1 MGALRNIHIVLVVVA
16 GAACSG
22 GDRTIDMAHD
32 PCAPLALATSSA
44 SDLQLAGIASAIE
57 LWRGQGVNALSSGDA
72 LGAGIVPLIDVRFE
86 DAAPAFHGA
95 YDDEHG
101 VIYINE
107 TLADAQL
114 PIVVA
119 HELGHAFGLVHVS
132 DRPSLMNPGNVT
144 TPPNESDRQALAGLW
159 GTCDAP

>member
-1 MGALRNIHIVLVVVA
+1 
-16 GAACSG
+16 
-22 GDRTIDMAHD
+22 
-32 PCAPLALATSSA
+32 
-44 SDLQLAGIASAIE
+44 
-57 LWRGQGVNALSSGDA
+57 
-72 LGAGIVPLIDVRFE
+72 
-86 DAAPAFHGA
+86 
-95 YDDEHG
+95 
-101 VIYINE
+101 YINE
-107 TLADAQL
+107 TLAHAQL